1 MTNFMD
7 YLDWRGDL
15 TFEEAPFNEVDA
27 LLLSYLS
34 YVNFDKVL
42 PDWKRADAAPAISL
56 RKAREA
62 FFTMHKLEDFR
73 KDRSFIRQAPNLME
87 KIGKT
92 RTFGDIALSCYVDHV
107 DLHEEEQFAALCMDL
122 GKGRHRETPEDGAK
136 EMRFVSFRGTDD
148 TIIGWKEDFNM
159 CFTGEVPAQRKALE
173 YLEKAAANTKG
184 NLVVCGHSKG
194 GNLAVYSSCKA
205 KSSVRKRVK
214 DIYNF
219 DGPGFGDRTDL
230 GVGKEETFKKV
241 HSFVPE
247 QSIVGMLLDHDTNY
261 TVVRS
266 DGEFIFQHD
275 AGTWQVKG
283 THFETLEKVDKYSAA
298 LDDTIKN
305 WILALSEEE
314 RAEFVNV
321 LFGVVFATSSRT
333 LEDINA
339 DVFSFA
345 TETLKTY
352 SGLPKE
358 TRNMVKKIVSMFFK
372 SGSETLKRNAK
383 LGAIEKKEKMT
394 LAKAITKKAVK

>member
-1 MTNFMD
+1 MANIFD
-7 YLDWRGDL
+7 YIDWRGDL
-15 TFEEAPFNEVDA
+15 PLSQSPLNEVDCLVFSWLIYAPFDGLIPDTFDAKPVTLKEASDKFFETHDLDKCLKNSVSFTRTSA
-27 LLLSYLS
+27 LALKKLAESKRFGNLL
-34 YVNFDKVL
+34 V
-42 PDWKRADAAPAISL
+42 AD
-56 RKAREA
+56 
-62 FFTMHKLEDFR
+62 F
-73 KDRSFIRQAPNLME
+73 E
-87 KIGKT
+87 KIT
-92 RTFGDIALSCYVDHV
+92 DMEDET
-107 DLHEEEQFAALCMDL
+107 QFAAATILTEA
-122 GKGRHRETPEDGAK
+122 GYSIVT
-136 EMRFVSFRGTDD
+136 FRGTDD

-184 NLVVCGHSKG
+184 TLVVCGHSKG

-247 QSIVGMLLDHDTNY
+247 QSIVGMLLDHDNNY

-283 THFETLEKVDKYSAA
+283 THFETLERVDKYSAA

-321 LFGVVFATSSRT
+321 LFGVVFTTSSRT